1 MPGFRYVVVDV
12 FTDRPLA
19 GNQLAVFTEPGAVPE
34 ELYQPLARELN
45 FSETAFVVSPQEKG
59 DFGIR
64 IFTPGRELQFAGH
77 PILGTAVALAMAQRS
92 DEIRLET
99 GAGTVPVLLAW
110 RGAEVAFGRMD
121 QPLPSVEPYPA
132 ETELL
137 TALGVERSELPVEI
151 YDNGVQHVYVCLG
164 SAEAV
169 AALQPDT
176 HRLSSLPLALGFSC
190 FAGAGRSW
198 KTRMFGPAA
207 VVPEDPATGSA
218 AGPLAVHLARHGR
231 IGFGEEIEISQ
242 GAEIGRPA
250 TLFAR
255 AEGSRERIERVTV
268 GGDAVIVARGEF
280 ALATST
286 TAESDVADL
295 ALSQSLQRTRERL
308 ISAREEERRRL
319 RRDLHDGLGP
329 ALTAAALKIDLIDT
343 LLPGNSGRPQ
353 ELLRELRT
361 EVGAA
366 IDDIRRLVYELRP
379 AALDQ
384 LGLIG
389 ALREQAAHF
398 AATEAGEHLA
408 ISVEG
413 PDELPPLPAAVEVA
427 AYRIAA
433 EAITNAAR
441 HSGAL
446 HCRVRIAVARDLE
459 LEIIDDGRWQPG
471 ADGGTGLASMRERA
485 AELGG
490 QCLAG
495 PTDRGGGRVYA
506 RIPLAV
512 GQ

>member
-19 GNQLAVFTEPGAVPE
+19 GNQLAVFTEPGEVRE

-45 FSETAFVVSPQEKG
+45 FSETAFVVPPQGDG
-59 DFGIR
+59 DFGVR
-64 IFTPGRELQFAGH
+64 VFTPGRELPFAGH
-77 PILGTAVALAMAQRS
+77 PTLGTAVALGVEKRLG
-92 DEIRLET
+92 EIRLDT
-99 GAGTVPVLLAW
+99 GAGTVPVRLEW

-121 QPLPSVEPYPA
+121 QPLPSVERYPA
-132 ETELL
+132 EAELL
-137 TALGVERSELPVEI
+137 AALGVARSELPVEI

-164 SAEAV
+164 SADEV
-169 AALQPDT
+169 AALQPNVP
-176 HRLSSLPLALGFSC
+176 RLASLPLALGFSC

-231 IGFGEEIEISQ
+231 IGFGEEIKISQ
-242 GAEIGRPA
+242 GAEIGRPS

-255 AEGSRERIERVTV
+255 TEGSRDRIERVEV
-268 GGDAVIVARGEF
+268 GGAAVIVARGEF
-280 ALATST
+280 ALAAPAPSAPDTPRG
-286 TAESDVADL
+286 
-295 ALSQSLQRTRERL
+295 ALSQSLQRARERL
-308 ISAREEERRRL
+308 ITAREEERRRL

-343 LLPGNSGRPQ
+343 LLPPDSRRLE
-353 ELLRELRT
+353 ELLSELRT
-361 EVGAA
+361 EIGAA

-379 AALDQ
+379 PALDE

-389 ALREQAAHF
+389 ALREHAGRF
-398 AATEAGEHLA
+398 AGAAGERLA

-441 HSGAL
+441 HSGAR
-446 HCRVRIAVARDLE
+446 HCHVRIAVEHDLE
-459 LEIIDDGRWQPG
+459 LEISDDGRWQPG
-471 ADGGTGLASMRERA
+471 VDGGTGLVSMRERA

-495 PTDRGGGRVYA
+495 PSDRGGGRVSA

-512 GQ
+512 T